1 MQTDH
6 GRSAP
11 LVMLWGQRGL
21 FITRLPPGHSNC
33 SRLPPPAHQAAILH
47 CQHTFLS
54 SRELLEDQLWC
65 APSCT
70 EALPC
75 ATAAVLAPWALHQ
88 WRSPAI
94 CWTRWPP
101 STNVD
106 PVLLPRVWLCR
117 HSTAVQLLQHQ
128 VSSCFLQAP
137 HGQPLL
143 YQVSAV
149 CSPVRLLRRRRVTV
163 SHPCC
168 SRALSL

>member
-1 MQTDH
+1 MLTDH
-6 GRSAP
+6 GRSAH

-54 SRELLEDQLWC
+54 SPDLLENQLWC
-65 APSCT
+65 PPWYRGPALRDCT
-70 EALPC
+70 
-75 ATAAVLAPWALHQ
+75 VLAPWALHQ

-106 PVLLPRVWLCR
+106 PVLLPWVWLCR
-117 HSTAVQLLQHQ
+117 HSMAVPLLQHQ
-128 VSSCFLQAP
+128 LLPAFCRP
-137 HGQPLL
+137 HMASP
-143 YQVSAV
+143 
-149 CSPVRLLRRRRVTV
+149 CSTRCLPFA
-163 SHPCC
+163 
-168 SRALSL
+168 ALSDCCAGVE

>member
-1 MQTDH
+1 MLTDH
-6 GRSAP
+6 GRSAH

-54 SRELLEDQLWC
+54 SPDLLENQLWC
-65 APSCT
+65 PPWYRGP
-70 EALPC
+70 ALRDCSRSGPMGTASMEVARHLLDQVAALYKCRPC
-75 ATAAVLAPWALHQ
+75 FTPMGM
-88 WRSPAI
+88 
-94 CWTRWPP
+94 
-101 STNVD
+101 
-106 PVLLPRVWLCR
+106 
-117 HSTAVQLLQHQ
+117 AVQAQHGSAAAAAPT
-128 VSSCFLQAP
+128 SSCFLQAP

-143 YQVSAV
+143 YQVSAI

-168 SRALSL
+168 SRALGL